1 MVISKVEASCLKV
14 PIKTPY
20 SGEPRTVGMVLVRID
35 TDDGPTGYGIARDLE
50 RFGTRE
56 LINRD
61 LAPFLVG
68 RDPMF
73 VEEIWADA
81 SEEITATYKAR
92 MGVVGRAI
100 SACDIALWDIKGKF
114 LNQPIYKLLGGASRD
129 SVPVYITCGFNVFDI
144 DDVVGI
150 SAEMAEEGHPYLKY
164 QVVAADR
171 GNDVSVD
178 VERLQAI
185 RHAVGDDIKILVD
198 GNARFDLN
206 HSREFVRRIEALNI
220 SCFDHSVSTRDVR
233 LMLELR
239 NHTSIPLAARAFTES
254 PWDNREM
261 IVSGAVDIMHANVM
275 DGGGYT
281 TCLKIAHMA
290 ELFHLP
296 FATGGGWQ
304 IHNGHL
310 IAGIA
315 NGWLSEV
322 HLIFNEAY
330 NAILIDPPKVEKGR
344 LYFSEK
350 PGLGIEFN
358 PDAIVEFQDS

>member
-1 MVISKVEASCLKV
+1 MKISKVEANCLKV

-20 SGEPRTVGMVLVRID
+20 TDEPRTVGMVLVEIE
-35 TDDGPTGYGIARDLE
+35 TDDGVTGYGIARDLE

-61 LAPFLVG
+61 IAPFLIG
-68 RDPMF
+68 KDPLF
-73 VEEIWADA
+73 IEQIWADS

-114 LNQPIYKLLGGASRD
+114 LDQPIYKLIGGAFKD
-129 SVPVYITCGFNVFDI
+129 SVPVYVTCGFNIFSD

-150 SAEMAEEGHPYLKY
+150 SKKIADEGHPFLKY

-171 GNDVSVD
+171 GNNVSVD
-178 VERLQAI
+178 IERLQAI
-185 RHAVGDDIKILVD
+185 RQAVGDDIKLIVD

-206 HSREFVRRIEALNI
+206 QAREFVRGIEPLNI
-220 SCFDHSVSTRDVR
+220 TCFDHSVSTRDVR

-239 NHTSIPLAARAFTES
+239 KHTSIPLAARAFTES

-261 IVSGAVDIMHANVM
+261 IMSGAVDIMHANVM

-281 TCLKIAHMA
+281 TCVKVAHMA

-330 NAILIDPPKVEKGR
+330 NALLIDPPEVKQGR
-344 LYFSEK
+344 LYFSDK
-350 PGLGIEFN
+350 PGLGIEFDG
-358 PDAIVEFQDS
+358 DAILEYRDP